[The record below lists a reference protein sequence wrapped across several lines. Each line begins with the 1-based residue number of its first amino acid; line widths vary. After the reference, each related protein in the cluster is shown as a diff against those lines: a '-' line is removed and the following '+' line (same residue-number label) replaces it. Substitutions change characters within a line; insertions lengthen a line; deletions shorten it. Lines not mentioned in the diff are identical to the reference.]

1 MAEPVVQPKRKATA
15 PKRGTVSTGWWRPY
29 LMLSPAIVLLLA
41 FTIYPMLAAGY
52 MSFFKINLATKQQM
66 VFNGIANYKDL
77 LASPAF
83 HTVMKNTVLFA
94 FGTVPFSLGLAM
106 FLAIQLN
113 KQFKLS
119 GIFRTLFFY
128 PTVIPMMSAATIWLF
143 MYTPQY
149 GIINRFLGFF
159 GIPDINFLG
168 SSTWALPAIM
178 MMTVWKDAGYFML
191 FYLAGLQNLP
201 TELYEAAELDGANG
215 WVQFR
220 RLTFPLLM
228 PTTLFVSTV
237 SLINSFKTVD
247 QLFLMTGG
255 GPNNATNLLLFNL
268 WELAF
273 SFHDK
278 GMAATLTVVLVVI
291 LLILAIIQNQWVD
304 KKIHYN

>member
-1 MAEPVVQPKRKATA
+1 MAEPVVQPKGQTA
-15 PKRGTVSTGWWRPY
+15 AKRGTVSTGWWRPY
-29 LMLSPAIVLLLA
+29 LMLSPALVLLLA
-41 FTIYPMLAAGY
+41 FTIYPMLSAGY
-52 MSFFKINLATKQQM
+52 MSLFKINLATKQQM
-66 VFNGIANYKDL
+66 VFNGLGNYKEL

-83 HTVMKNTVLFA
+83 HQVMKNTVLFA

-113 KQFKLS
+113 KRFKGS
-119 GIFRTLFFY
+119 AIFRTLFFY

-159 GIPDINFLG
+159 GLPDINFLG

-201 TELYEAAELDGANG
+201 AELYEAAELDGANG

-291 LLILAIIQNQWVD
+291 LLILAVIQNQYVD